1 LSKRFLLTFGANCF
15 KKRKIIGV
23 EMNDSLTYQE
33 AGVDIDKANRLV
45 NRIRQITKEAPRS
58 GVIAGIGGFSGLYSL
73 DVSQYDDPVLVTSTD
88 GVGTKLKVASMMD
101 KHDTVGIDLVAMCVN
116 DIAVQGAKPLFFL
129 DYLSMGTLK
138 LETAEAIIR
147 GIVAGCK
154 IAKCALI
161 GGETAEMPGTY
172 AGDDYD
178 LAGFVVGMVDNGKI
192 VDGSEIGVGHKLIGI
207 ASSGLHSN
215 GYSLVRKI
223 CFEKLKL
230 KVDEKI
236 DDLGRTI
243 GEELL
248 EPTKIYSEILRHLL
262 RDFPIH
268 GIAHVTGGGIVDNL
282 PRALPKSCKAVIE
295 DGSWEMPPV
304 FDFLQKEGKLSDR
317 EMQRTFNN
325 GIGMIL
331 VVPADTATN
340 IVEFL
345 GAMNEKAYVIGEI
358 VARKRGAKQVAWT

>member
-1 LSKRFLLTFGANCF
+1 
-15 KKRKIIGV
+15 
-23 EMNDSLTYQE
+23 MNTSLTYRE

-45 NRIRQITKEAPRS
+45 ERIRQITKEAPRS

-73 DVSQYDDPVLVTSTD
+73 DVSQYEDPVLVTSTD
-88 GVGTKLKVASMMD
+88 GVGTKLKIASMMN

-129 DYLSMGTLK
+129 DYMAMGTLN
-138 LETAEAIIR
+138 LETAEAIIQ

-172 AGDDYD
+172 AEDDYD
-178 LAGFVVGMVDNGKI
+178 LAGFVVGMVDNSKI
-192 VDGSEIGVGHKLIGI
+192 VDGSEIGVDHKLIGI

-223 CFEKLKL
+223 CFDTLKL
-230 KVDEKI
+230 KVEDKI

-248 EPTKIYSEILRHLL
+248 EPTKIYSEIVRHLL

-282 PRALPKSCKAVIE
+282 PRIIPSSCKAIIE
-295 DGSWEMPPV
+295 DGSWEIPPI
-304 FDFLQKEGKLSDR
+304 FHFLQQAGKLSAQ

-331 VVPADTATN
+331 VVPAGAAIS

-345 GAMNEKAYVIGEI
+345 NAMQEKAYIIGDIEAI
-358 VARKRGAKQVAWT
+358 KPGDKQVVWA